1 MVRWWQQTG
10 QIVGVIRGWWTV
22 LFNLTKEYEGDR
34 NEADER
40 HGVGRAVL
48 VNGDIYQG
56 NYENGKRHGEVSI
69 V

>member
-1 MVRWWQQTG
+1 MGIT
-10 QIVGVIRGWWTV
+10 RGWWTV

-48 VNGDIYQG
+48 GDGDIYQG

>member
-1 MVRWWQQTG
+1 MGCTFVL
-10 QIVGVIRGWWTV
+10 
-22 LFNLTKEYEGDR
+22 LFNLIKEYEGDR

-48 VNGDIYQG
+48 GDGDIYQG